1 MAGSSPRIWI
11 FFRNFA
17 GKLGFSGI
25 EKHFGGVA
33 LHHSYFF
40 HNGFSV
46 PNFRT
51 VPFFEMEAPIEDAF
65 REEMY
70 RESAE
75 RLNEMLKEKR
85 PEFVILEP
93 PHLNWYL
100 ESARINR
107 KLLVFTKR
115 ILRIFDFPVHLM
127 NVTVKSKWYYQERL
141 GTSPFE
147 SIDGLKKLLGRN
159 VSVCFDPVAALN
171 SVKYNYPVL
180 IKTLGKK
187 IASAVVVNAEISA
200 VNGSW
205 IYQRVENF
213 GKGSIPWNHVITL
226 IKRYC
231 GEGVT
236 YLIEAENLRSAL
248 RTKRLWVKI
257 YDSVPSDPC
266 VSEN

>member
-1 MAGSSPRIWI
+1 
-11 FFRNFA
+11 
-17 GKLGFSGI
+17 
-25 EKHFGGVA
+25 
-33 LHHSYFF
+33 
-40 HNGFSV
+40 
-46 PNFRT
+46 
-51 VPFFEMEAPIEDAF
+51 MEAPVEDAF

-75 RLNEMLKEKR
+75 RLNEKLKESR
-85 PEFVILEP
+85 PEFVIVEP

-100 ESARINR
+100 ESAKINR

-127 NVTVKSKWYYQERL
+127 NVTVKSKWYYQDRL

-147 SIDGLKKLLGRN
+147 SIDALKKLLGRN
-159 VSVCFDPVAALN
+159 VFVCFDPVAALN

-180 IKTLGKK
+180 IKSLGKK

-200 VNGSW
+200 INGNW

-213 GKGSIPWNHVITL
+213 GKGSIPWGHVLTL
-226 IKRYC
+226 IKKYC
-231 GEGVT
+231 KDVV
-236 YLIEAENLRSAL
+236 YLIETENLRNAL